1 MCYTFSM
8 EKIDGRKLKQ
18 EVQQAVRD
26 QVVRLRKQGKM
37 NKDVAEFLGI
47 SAPHASAIWQK
58 YAKGGKKE
66 ILLGTRGRR
75 HGQKR
80 TLTDE
85 QEQEVQKL
93 IVDKTPDQ
101 LKFPFALWTREA
113 VRQLVRR
120 RYGVDMPV
128 RTVGLYLER
137 WGFTPQKPVRLARE
151 QNPEAVERWLKTEYP
166 KIAAMAKKEKAEIYW
181 GDETGVQN
189 EANRIRGYGL
199 KGKTPVLRVRAK
211 KVHISMIS
219 AITNEGKV
227 RFTIYR
233 EAMTQAKLIAFMG
246 RLVRDAGRKVYLIL
260 DNLKAHH
267 GKKVAEWREAHK
279 DEIAVFYLPSYSPE
293 MNPDEYLNNDLKTR
307 VHSGALADT
316 EPVLKHKTQSFM
328 RMLVRRPQRVLS
340 YFRHPMVAYA
350 Q

>member
-1 MCYTFSM
+1 M
-8 EKIDGRKLKQ
+8 EKIDGRRLKQ
-18 EVQQAVRD
+18 EVQQALRN
-26 QVVRLRKQGKM
+26 QVVRLRRQGKM

-47 SAPHASAIWQK
+47 SPQHASTMWQK
-58 YAKGGKKE
+58 YVKGGKKD

-85 QEQEVQKL
+85 QEREVQKL

-113 VRQLVRR
+113 VRQLMRR

-151 QNPEAVERWLKTEYP
+151 QNQEAVERWLKTEYP

-189 EANRIRGYGL
+189 EANRIRGYGIR
-199 KGKTPVLRVRAK
+199 GKTPVLRVRAK
-211 KVHISMIS
+211 KAHISMIS

-233 EAMTQAKLIAFMG
+233 EAMTQVKLITFMG

-267 GKKVAEWREAHK
+267 GKKVAEWREAHRG
-279 DEIAVFYLPSYSPE
+279 EIAVFYLPSYSPE

-307 VHSGALADT
+307 VHSGSLADT
-316 EPVLKHKTQSFM
+316 EPGLKHKTQSFM
-328 RMLVRRPQRVLS
+328 RMLVRRPHRVRS
-340 YFRHPMVAYA
+340 YFRHPMVVYA